1 MNTSFLSTPDFLSQ
15 SFKMYSIIEI
25 PVHILGTYCILFK
38 TPKSMES
45 VKWNMLTIQV
55 FSMISDFMF
64 SVFVCPFFVFPVFAG
79 EFLGIFSDFGVP
91 PGIQVYLMFT
101 AIFFVSAAIVCLFEN
116 RFYLLCAK
124 TSWWRCARYPFLVAQ
139 YIMAFSC
146 FVPVILLIP
155 DQKPALEVLQKK
167 FPQIPFSQY
176 SPSLSI
182 ISSDGSAPFYS
193 IVITGTMTWYEN
205 SVPFLTLVLPAF
217 YFRFSMNW
225 SYYNQFLN
233 NLCMIMVSLHGVMS
247 TIMMILV
254 HDPYRNAVKSMMDLR
269 GFWRN

>member
-1 MNTSFLSTPDFLSQ
+1 
-15 SFKMYSIIEI
+15 MYSIIEI

-45 VKWNMLTIQV
+45 VKWNMLAIQV
-55 FSMISDFMF
+55 FI
-64 SVFVCPFFVFPVFAG
+64 
-79 EFLGIFSDFGVP
+79 
-91 PGIQVYLMFT
+91 
-101 AIFFVSAAIVCLFEN
+101 VSAAIVCLFES

-124 TSWWRCARYPFLVAQ
+124 TSWWRCARYPFLVSQ
-139 YIMAFSC
+139 YLIAFAS
-146 FVPVILLIP
+146 FLPVISLIP
-155 DQKPALEVLQKK
+155 DQKQALEVLQKK
-167 FPQIPFSQY
+167 FPQIPLSQY
-176 SPSLSI
+176 SPSLFI
-182 ISSDGSAPFYS
+182 ISLDGYAPFLS
-193 IVITGTMTWYEN
+193 IVLTGAIMYYEVVLFCVLLFLKMRKNVVRVTCSNSGYELQKKFLIAIFIQN